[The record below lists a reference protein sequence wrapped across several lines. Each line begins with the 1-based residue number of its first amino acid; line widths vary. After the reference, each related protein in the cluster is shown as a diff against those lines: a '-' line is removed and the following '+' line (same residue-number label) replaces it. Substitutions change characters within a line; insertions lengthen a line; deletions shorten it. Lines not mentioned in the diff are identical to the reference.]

1 MSYISYVGKRDYLTG
16 KFRVIGMSQ
25 ELNDELKDELE
36 EFCLELISKD
46 TGSAIAINSLTNGKY
61 TVEMAKRIE
70 EPKTLKVHHIVHG
83 LIVSWRELEV
93 ITEKYIAEGCAE
105 ELFFAEKVDLVCQGK
120 WTPPEVEVSGELEG
134 DVMKS
139 FLNAMSYEEVVRLS
153 FSLYEVGKKDR
164 KIQLIVEEE
173 MKPVVFAALFKL
185 ALMSGAVALSFLMN
199 GETTSDCPH
208 FLLTDQLDF
217 MDSQRYERMTLQELI
232 QKYGRPHSILE
243 DHKEDMRRVDDL
255 VDFCQDYLE
264 NWKIKDRDLYER
276 TGSLLSQDKK
286 LYEQFSNRLKNMLGY
301 VHYNLNDIER
311 YMKLVYLA
319 FKKVDRPS
327 GMQGSELEAAGPY
340 DYTQMIN
347 FLREVSGRKD
357 KEFRKLLNAMLQT
370 QMECCLGANQA
381 VEIRKPVVT
390 LLQRSVFG
398 PYKEDLEE

>member
-1 MSYISYVGKRDYLTG
+1 MSYSSYVGKRDYLTG

-46 TGSAIAINSLTNGKY
+46 TGPAIAINSLTNGKY

-70 EPKTLKVHHIVHG
+70 EPKTLKVYHIVHG

-93 ITEKYIAEGCAE
+93 ITEKYIAEGRAA
-105 ELFFAEKVDLVCQGK
+105 ELFFAESVDLVCPEK
-120 WTPPEVEVSGELEG
+120 WTPEVDFSGELEG
-134 DVMKS
+134 DAMKN
-139 FLNAMSYEEVVRLS
+139 FLNAREYEEVVRLA
-153 FSLYEVGKKDR
+153 LALHEVGKKDR

-173 MKPVVFAALFKL
+173 KKPVVFAALFKL
-185 ALMSGAVALSFLMN
+185 ALMSGSVALSFLMN

-208 FLLTDQLDF
+208 FLLTDPLDF
-217 MDSQRYERMTLQELI
+217 MDSQKYERMTLEELV

-243 DHKEDMRRVDDL
+243 DHNEDIRRVDDL

-276 TGSLLSQDKK
+276 TGNLLSQDKK

-301 VHYNLNDIER
+301 VHYSLNDIER

-319 FKKVDRPS
+319 FKKVDQPA
-327 GMQGSELEAAGPY
+327 GVQGSELEAAGPY

-347 FLREVSGRKD
+347 FLREISGKKD
-357 KEFRKLLNAMLQT
+357 KEFKKLLTAMLQT
-370 QMECCLGANQA
+370 QMECCLGSNQA
-381 VEIRKPVVT
+381 VEIRKPIVT
-390 LLQRSVFG
+390 MLQRCMFG